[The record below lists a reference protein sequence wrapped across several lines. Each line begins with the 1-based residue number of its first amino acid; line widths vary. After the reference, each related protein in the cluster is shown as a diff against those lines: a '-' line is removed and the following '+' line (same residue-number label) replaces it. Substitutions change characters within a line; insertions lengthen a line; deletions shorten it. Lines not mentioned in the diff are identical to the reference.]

1 MADKR
6 LVHYDLVRVIAIF
19 AVIVVHTSGTLYR
32 VTAPITS
39 FNWQVSNIY
48 STSGKF
54 SICIFMMVS
63 GMLFLNP
70 KKDITIKALYRK
82 NILRIVSAFI
92 FWSVAY
98 ALFGLW
104 VKIQMNGFSDG
115 YMHSF
120 FIDVVNG
127 NYHMWFCYMI
137 IGIYM
142 IVPFLRL
149 ISGNENLMKY
159 YLILSIIFV
168 SIIPVLQQLPDS
180 VSVPVTIVV
189 TQLKLNFVL
198 GWVGIFILGYYLSYC
213 NITKK
218 AEVIIYILGT
228 LSLILTII
236 LNSLLSVRNNQN
248 YEGLYEL
255 TNINILLTAMA
266 VFIYFR
272 LHVSKVEF
280 SERSKKFI
288 LLLSE
293 CSFGVYFVHV
303 FIIILFQQYALAQ
316 KLFNAVIAVPVLSAG
331 VFIFSTIL
339 IYFFRKIPFAR
350 DYLS

>member
-19 AVIVVHTSGTLYR
+19 AVIVVHTSGSLYR
-32 VTAPITS
+32 VLAPITS
-39 FNWQVSNIY
+39 FNWQMSNIY

-70 KKDITIKALYRK
+70 KKSITISALFRK
-82 NILRIVSAFI
+82 NILRIVTAFI
-92 FWSVAY
+92 FWSAAY
-98 ALFGLW
+98 AAFGLW
-104 VKIQMNGFSDG
+104 VKIGMNGYSDA
-115 YMHSF
+115 YLHSF
-120 FIDVVNG
+120 FIDLVTG

-137 IGIYM
+137 IGIYI

-149 ISGNENLMKY
+149 ISSDESLMKY
-159 YLILSIIFV
+159 FLILSIIFV
-168 SIIPVLQQLPDS
+168 STIPVLQQLPDAIS
-180 VSVPVTIVV
+180 QPITIVV
-189 TQLKLNFVL
+189 TQLRLNFVL

-213 NITKK
+213 NISKR
-218 AEVIIYILGT
+218 AEIISYILGI
-228 LSLILTII
+228 LSLVLTIV
-236 LNSLLSVRNNQN
+236 LNGLLSIRYNQS

-255 TNINILLTAMA
+255 TNINILLTAVA
-266 VFIYFR
+266 VFIFFR
-272 LHVSKVEF
+272 LHVSKVDF
-280 SERSKKFI
+280 SERSKKLI

-303 FIIILFQQYALAQ
+303 FIIIIFQQYALAQ
-316 KLFNAVIAVPVLSAG
+316 KLFNAAVVVPVLSAG
-331 VFIFSTIL
+331 IFIVSTII
-339 IYFFRKIPFAR
+339 IYFFRKIPVAR